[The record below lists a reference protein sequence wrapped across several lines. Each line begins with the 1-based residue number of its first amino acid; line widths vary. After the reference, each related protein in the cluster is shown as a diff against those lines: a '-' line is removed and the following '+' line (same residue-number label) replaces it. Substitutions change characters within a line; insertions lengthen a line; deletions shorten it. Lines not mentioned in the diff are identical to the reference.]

1 MNKTGVLLINLGT
14 PKTPDA
20 KGVRDFLR
28 SFLSDRRVVDIPP
41 LLWLPILYG
50 IILPLR
56 APKIAPK
63 YQLLWEEFGDSPLRV
78 FSQSQVKKLQT
89 AYNESGENYCVT
101 LGMTYGDPSIADAVA
116 DLKQKGCSK
125 IIVLPL
131 FPQYSLTTTAAVE
144 DQLNRVK
151 QQHNDVRFQLIPF
164 YYNAPVFIEA
174 LKDSVKA
181 QWQKNGRGE
190 YLLFSFHGIPKR
202 NVTVKSDPY
211 QKHCEATA
219 EAVAKSL
226 NLTKEQWSVSYQ
238 SRFGKAEW
246 LSPDTS
252 VVIAELPNKNI
263 KNIDVICP
271 SFSVDCL
278 ETIEEIN
285 IENRKIF
292 LDANG
297 EKMNV
302 ISCLNDSDSHIKM
315 MKFLIDDAINDKF

>member
-1 MNKTGVLLINLGT
+1 
-14 PKTPDA
+14 
-20 KGVRDFLR
+20 
-28 SFLSDRRVVDIPP
+28 
-41 LLWLPILYG
+41 
-50 IILPLR
+50 
-56 APKIAPK
+56 
-63 YQLLWEEFGDSPLRV
+63 
-78 FSQSQVKKLQT
+78 
-89 AYNESGENYCVT
+89 
-101 LGMTYGDPSIADAVA
+101 MTYGNPSMTESVA

-151 QQHNDVRFQLIPF
+151 QQHSDVTFQLIPH
-164 YYNAPVFIEA
+164 YYNVSVFIEA

-219 EAVAKSL
+219 EAVAKAL
-226 NLTKEQWSVSYQ
+226 NLSPQQWSVSYQ

-246 LSPDTS
+246 LTPDTS
-252 VVIAELPNKNI
+252 VIISELPSKKI

-292 LDANG
+292 LDAKG

-315 MKFLIDDAINDKF
+315 MKFLIDDVINDQK